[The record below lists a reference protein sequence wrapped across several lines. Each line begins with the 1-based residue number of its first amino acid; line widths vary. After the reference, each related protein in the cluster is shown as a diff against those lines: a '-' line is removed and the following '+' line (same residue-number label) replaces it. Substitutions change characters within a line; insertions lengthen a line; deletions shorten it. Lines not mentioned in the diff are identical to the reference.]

1 MSLNSNNQQLQ
12 TILDTVNALPDAGGS
27 AAPETCTVTF
37 ETDSANPVHRLS
49 LIMVSRFVN
58 GERIDTYVPAGFFNI
73 TQSTLLG
80 GWGGIMGN
88 KSGSPVTV
96 SIGDVVVGSV
106 LGLHA
111 ETDIAYIT
119 TDSNCSAAVNYS
131 DWRDNNS
138 GSYLDPN
145 QMRTTWSDEPV
156 TRSNCGTGSP
166 LAFFKILGDTTIKI
180 WDED

>member
-1 MSLNSNNQQLQ
+1 MSLTANNQQLQ

-27 AAPETCTVTF
+27 AAPETCTVTI

-58 GERIDTYVPAGFFNI
+58 GEQIDAYIPAGFFNL
-73 TQSTLLG
+73 TQSSLYG
-80 GWGGIMGN
+80 MFGGIMGN
-88 KSGSPVTV
+88 KSGSPATV

-106 LGLHA
+106 LGLSA
-111 ETDIAYIT
+111 ETDVAYIT

-131 DWRDNNS
+131 DWRDGDN
-138 GSYLDPN
+138 GVYLDPN

-156 TRSNCGTGSP
+156 TRKYCAPATP